1 MIVTSFSSK
10 CPPGPVEDASPPVYS
25 RALLVRIAAARQAGA
40 KGDPVVCVTPA
51 LSPELGR
58 SYILDVKCLTVTD
71 FWRGG
76 VGLMVT

>member
-40 KGDPVVCVTPA
+40 KGDPVGCVTPA
-51 LSPELGR
+51 LSPGPGR
-58 SYILDVKCLTVTD
+58 SYNSDVKCLTVTE
-71 FWRGG
+71 FGG
-76 VGLMVT
+76 GSLMLT